1 MHQLI
6 DELKSVSGVIGACTY
21 SPQNGLQESNLPGI
35 FKPEKLAAI
44 GRQFTKLYTVGQM
57 SFSDLTEL
65 TLNYDESVVV
75 ARANRSSVG
84 QLRDGDHERATDSA
98 IDGGGREVVQAAP
111 DPGMISSRR
120 GLSDTEKRRLVG

>member
-44 GRQFTKLYTVGQM
+44 GRQFDGANWLIGVRHPHGSRTAITRLKLNGKG
-57 SFSDLTEL
+57 FS
-65 TLNYDESVVV
+65 
-75 ARANRSSVG
+75 
-84 QLRDGDHERATDSA
+84 SA
-98 IDGGGREVVQAAP
+98 GP
-111 DPGMISSRR
+111 P
-120 GLSDTEKRRLVG
+120 